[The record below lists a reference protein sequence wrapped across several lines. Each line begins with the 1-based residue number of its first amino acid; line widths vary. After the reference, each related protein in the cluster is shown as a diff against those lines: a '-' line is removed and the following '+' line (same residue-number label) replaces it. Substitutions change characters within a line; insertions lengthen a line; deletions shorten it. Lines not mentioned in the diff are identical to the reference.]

1 VTRKRKGRDV
11 SGWLGLDKPGGRTST
26 EMVGTVKRL
35 FSAAKVGHAGTLDP
49 LATGVLPIALGEATK
64 TVSFVQDGRKV
75 YRFTIGWGVETDTD
89 DSEGTATTTSDRRP
103 DKAAIEAALP
113 AFTGEVMQRPPAY
126 SAIKIDGNRAYDLAR
141 AGELV
146 ETEERAVSIH
156 RLVLVA
162 MPDADSAVLEAECGK
177 GTYVRALARDLG
189 RRLGVL
195 GHVTALRRLRVGP
208 FDEAMLI
215 TLEALIGAREAGDAE
230 SLDRL
235 LQPISFVLGD
245 LPEIR
250 FAESDATSVRR
261 GQAVLLRGRDAP
273 AFAGPAHAT
282 YAGQSLAVGD
292 IAEGCFHP
300 RRVFGA

>member
-1 VTRKRKGRDV
+1 
-11 SGWLGLDKPGGRTST
+11 
-26 EMVGTVKRL
+26 M
-35 FSAAKVGHAGTLDP
+35 
-49 LATGVLPIALGEATK
+49 
-64 TVSFVQDGRKV
+64 
-75 YRFTIGWGVETDTD
+75 
-89 DSEGTATTTSDRRP
+89 
-103 DKAAIEAALP
+103 
-113 AFTGEVMQRPPAY
+113 
-126 SAIKIDGNRAYDLAR
+126 
-141 AGELV
+141 
-146 ETEERAVSIH
+146 
-156 RLVLVA
+156 
-162 MPDADSAVLEAECGK
+162 
-177 GTYVRALARDLG
+177 RALARDLG

-195 GHVTALRRLRVGP
+195 GHITALRRLRVGP

-215 TLEALIGAREAGDAE
+215 TLEALITAREAGDAE

-282 YAGQSLAVGD
+282 FAGQSLAVGD